1 MCRTLTKD
9 RSILSQHLGDQI
21 KKLIVDPILTTAEP
35 THAMIVVIDGLD
47 ECGKEVL
54 LKELVQLLVDTT
66 TQLPFQ
72 FLFTSRPE
80 MHVQHTFEY
89 SQTKSKT
96 YPLELWNFN
105 AHDDIRTYLRLR
117 LSEIYETD
125 NWLMRDVPKPWL
137 SQKDLDSLVKQSEGL
152 FIYVST
158 LVKFVADKNGLPQQ
172 KLQAVMTAHKGV
184 DPLYDQVLS
193 EARKFEYFE

>member
-105 AHDDIRTYLRLR
+105 AHDDICAYLQLR
-117 LSEIYETD
+117 LSEIYKME
-125 NWLMRDVPKPWL
+125 NRLMWDVPKPWP
-137 SQKDLDSLVKQSEGL
+137 S
-152 FIYVST
+152 
-158 LVKFVADKNGLPQQ
+158 
-172 KLQAVMTAHKGV
+172 
-184 DPLYDQVLS
+184 
-193 EARKFEYFE
+193 